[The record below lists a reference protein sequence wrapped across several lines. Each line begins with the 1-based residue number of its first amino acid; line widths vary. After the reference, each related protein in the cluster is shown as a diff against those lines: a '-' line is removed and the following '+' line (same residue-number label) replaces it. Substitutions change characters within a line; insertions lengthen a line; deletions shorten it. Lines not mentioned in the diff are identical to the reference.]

1 MSLRPSR
8 RHESVQM
15 KHSIVRLRHQTL
27 LKNTK
32 ESLVYDL
39 MQIELETKG
48 GKKQAY
54 HEKVL

>member
-1 MSLRPSR
+1 
-8 RHESVQM
+8 M

-27 LKNTK
+27 LKNIK
-32 ESLVYDL
+32 ETLVYDL
-39 MQIELETKG
+39 MQIELESRG

>member
-15 KHSIVRLRHQTL
+15 KHSIVRLRHQIL
-27 LKNTK
+27 LKNIK
-32 ESLVYDL
+32 ETLVYDL
-39 MQIELETKG
+39 MQIELESRG